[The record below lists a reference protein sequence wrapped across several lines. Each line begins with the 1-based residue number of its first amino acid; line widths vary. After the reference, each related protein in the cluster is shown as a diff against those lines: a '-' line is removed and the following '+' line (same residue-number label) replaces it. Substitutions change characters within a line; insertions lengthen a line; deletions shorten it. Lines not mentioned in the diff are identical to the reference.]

1 MSRLNWMKR
10 RNGWYAGAYQIELA
24 APGLWVCSRRRDGED
39 IPTIVMTSG
48 SLRALKARVERA
60 EMRRQHAVRSWR
72 YVAAL
77 ALSTGIVAVASV
89 SSHDVAPTLV
99 FVFSVIGLF
108 CALRA
113 IDGVIKRS
121 WESLNLNYQ

>member
-1 MSRLNWMKR
+1 
-10 RNGWYAGAYQIELA
+10 
-24 APGLWVCSRRRDGED
+24 
-39 IPTIVMTSG
+39 MTSG

-60 EMRRQHAVRSWR
+60 EIRRQHAVRSWR

-77 ALSTGIVAVASV
+77 VLSTGIVAVASV